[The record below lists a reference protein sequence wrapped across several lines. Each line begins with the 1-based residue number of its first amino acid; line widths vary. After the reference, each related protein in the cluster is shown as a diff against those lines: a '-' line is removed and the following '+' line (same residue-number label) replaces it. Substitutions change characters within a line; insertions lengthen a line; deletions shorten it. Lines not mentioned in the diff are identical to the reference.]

1 MIILTLQLQG
11 ERVMKKKFG
20 VVLATVMMLTTVL
33 AGCGGKDDSKTITF
47 WTPLTGDDG
56 AYMDQIVKDYNA
68 TNPEIKVKH
77 VITADMYTK
86 ISTVLASSKGV
97 PDLAIIHADRVPGF
111 VKQGVLESMQDTVL
125 PAQPELKA
133 ENYLPQAWN
142 TGNID
147 GTQYTVPL
155 DIHSNVMYYNKDLL
169 KKYNAESF
177 LDDNVVTIDEM
188 LSLQGKLDEGDY
200 VVNDALLGWVIL
212 AQIQNLGGDI
222 QVDGKPAVNSPVFKQ
237 AFEDVKKIADA
248 GLMTPFG
255 EDGYLMFQSQNV
267 LFSTDGTWSSTAH
280 AGVEGL
286 NFGVTNIYSPTA
298 DKFTNRSSS
307 HLFAMLKNDKRT
319 DEKEV
324 GIANFLEYV
333 RTNSMEW
340 AKAGQNVA
348 SNVVNQSP
356 EYQNYMQSFFTSN
369 EKEIESLYIY
379 TYEYYPYI
387 AEAVDTYCADIVRGN
402 VDLDETLA
410 TMQKFVEDKIAESS
424 SAAK

>member
-1 MIILTLQLQG
+1 MLN
-11 ERVMKKKFG
+11 KKWGFSALAL
-20 VVLATVMMLTTVL
+20 VLSLSTVL
-33 AGCGGKDDSKTITF
+33 AGCGNDDKNTITF

-56 AYMDQIVKDYNA
+56 AYMDQLVKNYNA

-86 ISTVLASSKGV
+86 ISTVLNSGKGV
-97 PDLAIIHADRVPGF
+97 PDLAIIHADRVPGY
-111 VKQGVLESMQDTVL
+111 VKQGQLEPMTAVTT
-125 PAQPELKA
+125 AQPEIKQ
-133 ENYLPQAWN
+133 ENYLPQAWS
-142 TGNID
+142 TGTID

-169 KKYNAESF
+169 AKYGAESF

-188 LSLQGKLDEGDY
+188 LSLQGKLDEGDF

-222 QVDGKPAVNSPVFKQ
+222 QENGKPAVNTPVMKQ
-237 AFEDVKKIADA
+237 AFEEVKKINDA

-255 EDGYLMFQSQNV
+255 EDGYLMFQSGNV

-286 NFGVTNIYSPTA
+286 NFGVTNVYSPTP

-307 HLFAMLKNDKRT
+307 HLFAMLKNKDRT
-319 DEKEV
+319 EEKV
-324 GIANFLEYV
+324 AGIGSFLEFI
-333 RTNSMEW
+333 RANSMEW
-340 AKAGQNVA
+340 AKAGQTVA
-348 SNVVNQSP
+348 SKQVIESP
-356 EYQNYMQSFFTSN
+356 EYQNYIQSFFTSSD
-369 EKEIESLYIY
+369 KEIESLYIY

-387 AEAVDTYCADIVRGN
+387 AEAVDTYCGDIVRGN
-402 VDLDETLA
+402 VDIDETLQ
-410 TMQKFVEDKIAESS
+410 TMQKFVEDKIAEGTSG
-424 SAAK
+424 AAQ

>member
-1 MIILTLQLQG
+1 
-11 ERVMKKKFG
+11 
-20 VVLATVMMLTTVL
+20 MLTKKWGFSALALVLSLSTVL
-33 AGCGGKDDSKTITF
+33 AGCGNDDTKTITF

-56 AYMDQIVKDYNA
+56 AYMDQLVKDYNA
-68 TNPEIKVKH
+68 TNPEIQVKH

-86 ISTVLASSKGV
+86 VSTVLNSGKGV

-111 VKQGVLESMQDTVL
+111 VKQGQLEPMTAVTA
-125 PAQPELKA
+125 AQTEIKE

-169 KKYNAESF
+169 AKYGAESF

-188 LSLQGKLDEGDY
+188 LSLQGKLDEGDF

-222 QVDGKPAVNSPVFKQ
+222 QENGKPAVNTPVMKQ
-237 AFEDVKKIADA
+237 AFEEVKKINDA

-255 EDGYLMFQSQNV
+255 EDGYLMFQAGNV

-286 NFGVTNIYSPTA
+286 NFGVTNIYSPTP

-307 HLFAMLKNDKRT
+307 HLFAMLKNKDRSE
-319 DEKEV
+319 EKV
-324 GIANFLEYV
+324 AGIGSFLEFI
-333 RTNSMEW
+333 RENSMEW
-340 AKAGQNVA
+340 AKAGQTVA
-348 SNVVNQSP
+348 SKQVIENP
-356 EYQNYMQSFFTSN
+356 EYKNYMQSFFTSD

-387 AEAVDTYCADIVRGN
+387 AEAVDTYCGDIVRGN
-402 VDLDETLA
+402 VDIDETLQ
-410 TMQKFVEDKIAESS
+410 TMQKFVEDKIAEGT
-424 SAAK
+424 SAAQ